1 MSGRAS
7 HHKKDRRDL
16 PNRRLDQT
24 PSRNNKYAPE
34 VSSRLQHSWVPSSNA
49 STRSA
54 SPYDNFGNGN
64 TPYSEAS
71 TNARLAQSNRA
82 QNHLHLRGYESPN
95 SSPAGPS
102 RPHTPIHLRSS
113 HPGFNP
119 HAVEFSPSP
128 PRSAYAQLAPYDNS
142 PEAQRANR
150 LRHINQIEDFRDR
163 EEAMNDFIFDQ
174 ATPCTREDLAREKEE
189 LELQRRKE
197 QFEKYRKSKRDE

>member
-16 PNRRLDQT
+16 PDRRLPQT
-24 PSRNNKYAPE
+24 PSRNSYVPE
-34 VSSRLQHSWVPSSNA
+34 VSSRLQQSWVPSSNT
-49 STRSA
+49 SNRSA
-54 SPYDNFGNGN
+54 SPYDSFGNEY
-64 TPYSEAS
+64 TPNSQTS
-71 TNARLAQSNRA
+71 TNSRPGQSTRA
-82 QNHLHLRGYESPN
+82 QGHLHLRGYESPN

-102 RPHTPIHLRSS
+102 QPHTPLHLRGS

-119 HAVEFSPSP
+119 QAVEFSPSP
-128 PRSAYAQLAPYDNS
+128 PRSAYAQPASYDNS

-150 LRHINQIEDFRDR
+150 LSHINQMEDFRDR